1 MEVRTEYYK
10 LVLGMKKLMKL
21 LLIDDNKDITTMFS
35 KYFTQKGHPCTVCNN
50 SHNALDMITTG
61 QYDIVLLDLAMP
73 EVSGT
78 DIVDALYQSGKIGKL
93 NIVALTASSVS
104 SEKEEELK
112 KKGVNGVLK
121 KPIDPDELLD
131 YLQQTHTKLINR

>member
-1 MEVRTEYYK
+1 LEVRTEYYN

-50 SHNALDMITTG
+50 SHNALGMITTG
-61 QYDIVLLDLAMP
+61 QYDMVLLDLAMP

-78 DIVDALYQSGKIGKL
+78 DIVDALYQSGKIGEL

-131 YLQQTHTKLINR
+131 YLQQTHIKLINR

>member
-78 DIVDALYQSGKIGKL
+78 DIVDALYQGGKIGKL
-93 NIVALTASSVS
+93 NIIALTASSVS

>member
-1 MEVRTEYYK
+1 
-10 LVLGMKKLMKL
+10 MKL

-35 KYFTQKGHPCTVCNN
+35 KYFTQKGHSCTACNN
-50 SHNALDMITTG
+50 SHNGLSMITSG

-73 EVSGT
+73 EFSGT
-78 DIVDALYQSGKIGKL
+78 DIVNALYQSGKIGKL

-104 SEKEEELK
+104 SEKEEELQ
-112 KKGVNGVLK
+112 KKGVKAVLK

-131 YLQQTHTKLINR
+131 YLQQLHTKLVYQ

>member
-78 DIVDALYQSGKIGKL
+78 DIVDALYQSGKIGEL

>member
-1 MEVRTEYYK
+1 MK
-10 LVLGMKKLMKL
+10 ILLV
-21 LLIDDNKDITTMFS
+21 DDNKDITTMFS

-61 QYDIVLLDLAMP
+61 KYDAILLDLAMP
-73 EVSGT
+73 EFSGS
-78 DIVDALYQSGKIGKL
+78 DIVDALYKTGAITKL

-104 SEKEEELK
+104 SDKDEELK
-112 KKGVNGVLK
+112 KKGVRAVLK

-131 YLQQTHTKLINR
+131 YLQQLHTNPVQR

>member
-1 MEVRTEYYK
+1 
-10 LVLGMKKLMKL
+10 MKKLMKL
-21 LLIDDNKDITTMFS
+21 LLIDDNRDITTMFS

>member
-1 MEVRTEYYK
+1 
-10 LVLGMKKLMKL
+10 MKKLMKL

-121 KPIDPDELLD
+121 KPIDPDELLG
-131 YLQQTHTKLINR
+131 YLQQFDLKLVH

>member
-78 DIVDALYQSGKIGKL
+78 DIVDALYQSGKIGEL

-131 YLQQTHTKLINR
+131 YLQQLHAKLIYQ

>member
-1 MEVRTEYYK
+1 
-10 LVLGMKKLMKL
+10 MKL

>member
-1 MEVRTEYYK
+1 
-10 LVLGMKKLMKL
+10 
-21 LLIDDNKDITTMFS
+21 MFS

-61 QYDIVLLDLAMP
+61 KYDAILLDLAMP
-73 EVSGT
+73 EFSGS
-78 DIVDALYQSGKIGKL
+78 DIVDALYKTGAITKL

-104 SEKEEELK
+104 SDKDEELK
-112 KKGVNGVLK
+112 KKGVRAVLK

-131 YLQQTHTKLINR
+131 YLQQLHTNPVQR

>member
-1 MEVRTEYYK
+1 LEVRTEYYK

>member
-1 MEVRTEYYK
+1 
-10 LVLGMKKLMKL
+10 MKL

-78 DIVDALYQSGKIGKL
+78 DIVDALYQSGKIGEL

>member
-1 MEVRTEYYK
+1 
-10 LVLGMKKLMKL
+10 MKL

-93 NIVALTASSVS
+93 NIIALTASSVS

-131 YLQQTHTKLINR
+131 YLQQTHIKLINR

>member
-1 MEVRTEYYK
+1 VHQFN
-10 LVLGMKKLMKL
+10 VC
-21 LLIDDNKDITTMFS
+21 
-35 KYFTQKGHPCTVCNN
+35 KYSNN
-50 SHNALDMITTG
+50 SRYMITTG
-61 QYDIVLLDLAMP
+61 QYDMVLLDLAMP

-78 DIVDALYQSGKIGKL
+78 DIVDALYQSGKIGEL

-121 KPIDPDELLD
+121 KPIDHDELLD
-131 YLQQTHTKLINR
+131 YLQQTHIKLINR

>member
-1 MEVRTEYYK
+1 
-10 LVLGMKKLMKL
+10 MKKLMKL

-50 SHNALDMITTG
+50 SHNALGMITTG
-61 QYDIVLLDLAMP
+61 QYDMVLLDLAMP

-78 DIVDALYQSGKIGKL
+78 DIVDALYRSGKIGKL

>member
-1 MEVRTEYYK
+1 
-10 LVLGMKKLMKL
+10 MKKLMKL
-21 LLIDDNKDITTMFS
+21 LLIDDNRDITTMFS

-121 KPIDPDELLD
+121 KPIDPDELWTTFNKPT
-131 YLQQTHTKLINR
+131 QN

>member
-1 MEVRTEYYK
+1 
-10 LVLGMKKLMKL
+10 
-21 LLIDDNKDITTMFS
+21 
-35 KYFTQKGHPCTVCNN
+35 
-50 SHNALDMITTG
+50 MITTG